1 MNKREEIPKLL
12 EQAHSFSLLSQKMVQ
27 RVLNE
32 YQTMSEQK
40 IEKVYNF
47 LSKSIAE
54 YQKENTEK
62 ITKGKEK
69 TKEIHQRIKEI
80 HYQESISRNQ
90 ELAELSR
97 IEEELNN
104 IIIQ

>member
-1 MNKREEIPKLL
+1 MLKKIFIFILINLVFWIFNSNAIFVNP
-12 EQAHSFSLLSQKMVQ
+12 
-27 RVLNE
+27 
-32 YQTMSEQK
+32 K

-54 YQKENTEK
+54 YQKENTDK
-62 ITKGKEK
+62 TAKGKEK
-69 TKEIHQRIKEI
+69 IKEIHQRIEEI

-90 ELAELSR
+90 ELAELTR